1 MAADDIKILI
11 IEDEP
16 LIARDLKRICVNL
29 GYQVVGIAYK
39 GSQAL
44 DMLHSRSYDLVLTDI
59 NIKSHQDGIDIGN
72 IIREKYDKPFIYV
85 TSFADANTLSRA
97 KETTP
102 NGYVVKPFDERDIY
116 SSIEIALFNVQK
128 QLKPEFSKEYLNEKL
143 NVRLTVKEFEIVQD
157 IINGITNP
165 QIANKY
171 FVSENTVKTHIKNI
185 YVKLG
190 AHSKAEMTR
199 IVLAR

>member
-1 MAADDIKILI
+1 MSAININVLI

-16 LIARDLKRICVNL
+16 LIARDLKRICLKL
-29 GYQVVGIAYK
+29 GYQVIGIAYDS
-39 GSQAL
+39 SQAL

-59 NIKSHQDGIDIGN
+59 SIKGLQDGIEIGK
-72 IIREKYDKPFIYV
+72 IIRDKYNKPFIYV
-85 TSFADANTLSRA
+85 TSFADNVTLNRA

-102 NGYVVKPFDERDIY
+102 NGYVVKPFDEKDIY

-128 QLKPEFSKEYLNEKL
+128 QIKPEFSKDYLNKKL
-143 NVRLTVKEFEIVQD
+143 GVRLTDKEFEIVQD

-165 QIANKY
+165 QIASKY
-171 FVSENTVKTHIKNI
+171 FVSENTIKSHIKNI
-185 YVKLG
+185 YAKLN

-199 IVLAR
+199 IVLD